1 MDALNEALISIRR
14 ILRATEIHGKA
25 LRAAADLKTS
35 QLMVLQ
41 TLEDE
46 PELTVGQITERV
58 RMAQASVTAI
68 VARLEQMDLVR
79 RERGTTDKR
88 KVFVNLTDA
97 GHDILEQAPEALHR
111 RFAEQFEPLEAWE
124 KTMIVAALRMAV
136 LSWLMKSSQIVALR
150 AGGTKSA
157 HAAGPL
163 ERHHDS
169 LEPRQKVKRQRN
181 AANRKNSEHYQG
193 LRPPVDKN
201 HMQQGR
207 HQMVNNQNGQ
217 IGRPVVSTLRTEVL
231 AAHRTGVAHF
241 EIALEQRAIA
251 TLRAFSS
258 PAFEHS

>member
-1 MDALNEALISIRR
+1 MEGELHLLGYAASPKAGGTAPGEDRMDALNEALISIRR

-124 KTMIVAALRMAV
+124 KTMIVAALQRVASMMDAHKIDASPV
-136 LSWLMKSSQIVALR
+136 LTVGEIDG
-150 AGGTKSA
+150 AG
-157 HAAGPL
+157 
-163 ERHHDS
+163 
-169 LEPRQKVKRQRN
+169 KR
-181 AANRKNSEHYQG
+181 K
-193 LRPPVDKN
+193 
-201 HMQQGR
+201 
-207 HQMVNNQNGQ
+207 
-217 IGRPVVSTLRTEVL
+217 
-231 AAHRTGVAHF
+231 
-241 EIALEQRAIA
+241 
-251 TLRAFSS
+251 
-258 PAFEHS
+258 